1 MKFSVDLISFHF
13 RTAHVKV
20 KFSREIKRV
29 LLNIRDFVNFFLEQR
44 ATVSYGSYGE
54 LRLENTRLYI
64 KSYGGGIYSLICY
77 RSRATESYGELQ
89 RPMGTYG

>member
-1 MKFSVDLISFHF
+1 MVG
-13 RTAHVKV
+13 
-20 KFSREIKRV
+20 
-29 LLNIRDFVNFFLEQR
+29 
-44 ATVSYGSYGE
+44 YGSYGE

-64 KSYGGGIYSLICY
+64 KSYGGRGEGIYSLICY